1 VLCNSVGIYL
11 FVSGVAILSCC
22 VAVSF
27 LQFCGKLCFSSL
39 RLSSRD
45 VQPHFFRPL
54 TDKLA
59 INVPL
64 FLFSNNTE
72 TYKCDEAEP
81 HNDGTMSE
89 FCHCFWHYY
98 ETPMQCLCFDIFWRF
113 IFLLMPGSVSLDWG
127 QNELEPFIEV
137 SRFNVKLFEF
147 ANNELHNKTK
157 IWSLVMIYFTAPDGV
172 GRVHTVLAFNECSES
187 NINILKHSQ
196 AVNPVRGQLVVGHFV
211 SIQS

>member
-1 VLCNSVGIYL
+1 MLCNSVGIYL

-64 FLFSNNTE
+64 FLFRSAAVLTLE
-72 TYKCDEAEP
+72 CLCVLCAQKLVQRVHKECEAE
-81 HNDGTMSE
+81 
-89 FCHCFWHYY
+89 
-98 ETPMQCLCFDIFWRF
+98 
-113 IFLLMPGSVSLDWG
+113 
-127 QNELEPFIEV
+127 
-137 SRFNVKLFEF
+137 VKLIS
-147 ANNELHNKTK
+147 KTDN
-157 IWSLVMIYFTAPDGV
+157 M
-172 GRVHTVLAFNECSES
+172 C
-187 NINILKHSQ
+187 NILLFHVLYPRICSFCWIVLPDWQ
-196 AVNPVRGQLVVGHFV
+196 TTYELWLTASSVLIFFSLFV
-211 SIQS
+211 CLSGSAE